1 MIYISGFIGTL
12 NLIVNLFYES
22 IKLIISMKLLMKFL
36 FESDITLFLQ
46 KSRSMDLQL
55 KSMSACKL
63 SICFC
68 CTRSD
73 KKLRIKRPKSKS
85 LFISCVVSY
94 FYETKFEIWKLKWL
108 WAGKFC

>member
-1 MIYISGFIGTL
+1 
-12 NLIVNLFYES
+12 
-22 IKLIISMKLLMKFL
+22 MKFL

-94 FYETKFEIWKLKWL
+94 FYETKFEIFGLENFAKVGILLIYFHIFK
-108 WAGKFC
+108 GRNIYKIRVSVHCSKYPH